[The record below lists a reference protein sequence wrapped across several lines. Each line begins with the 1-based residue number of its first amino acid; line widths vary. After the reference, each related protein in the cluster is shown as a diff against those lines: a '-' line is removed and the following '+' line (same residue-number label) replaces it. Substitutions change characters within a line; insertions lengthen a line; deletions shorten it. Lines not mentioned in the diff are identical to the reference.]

1 MIIWVM
7 VALIDSI
14 WDIALAMV
22 QRYVINLLSRDRTFE
37 KFSVTRYSHDWLCLT
52 QLAHVGFSPEH
63 RYRQWSTT
71 ILYLAL

>member
-1 MIIWVM
+1 M

-22 QRYVINLLSRDRTFE
+22 QRYVINLLFRDRT
-37 KFSVTRYSHDWLCLT
+37 SVTRYSHDWLCLT